1 MKFRLNREHLS
12 LDFLFILAL
21 LCLFSFG
28 SLMAVVMGANTY
40 MKIKDASD
48 SSFELRTPLSY
59 IGMKVRQ
66 HDETNAISALQ
77 KDGAN
82 ALVLE
87 VLDGD
92 ELCETWIYEYEGN
105 LCEVYLEKDT
115 AFDLK
120 DGIAI
125 LPSRG
130 LTFEMAEDKL
140 TIKAEDH
147 NGKMQTLTL
156 SLRTGH
162 EGERYE

>member
-12 LDFLFILAL
+12 LDFLFILVL

-66 HDETNAISALQ
+66 HDENNSISVIQ
-77 KDGAN
+77 KDGTN
-82 ALVLE
+82 ALVLQT
-87 VLDGD
+87 LDGD

-105 LCEVYLEKDT
+105 LCEVYLEKGT
-115 AFDLK
+115 AFDLE
-120 DGIAI
+120 DGMAI

-130 LTFEMAEDKL
+130 LKFEMSEGQL

-147 NGKMQTLTL
+147 NEKKQTLTL
-156 SLRTGH
+156 SLRTGQG
-162 EGERYE
+162 GE